1 MSYTPS
7 AKYLDVYNK
16 GLEAEKFIIDKI
28 DSSYKE
34 ISERT
39 KDRGEKLEYIRD
51 NVRSDVFSFLSDYV
65 GNSAFSSSLN
75 HGKDKE
81 YFKFARVF
89 FDKYLE
95 IIKYRD
101 EVCS

>member
-1 MSYTPS
+1 MCYTPS
-7 AKYLDVYNK
+7 AKYLEVYNK
-16 GLEAEKFIIDKI
+16 GLEAEKSIIEKI
-28 DSSYKE
+28 DSLYKE

-39 KDRGEKLEYIRD
+39 DDRGEKLEYISD
-51 NVRSDVFSFLSDYV
+51 NVRSDIFSFLSDYV
-65 GNSAFSSSLN
+65 GQAALSSKLN

-95 IIKYRD
+95 IVKYRS
-101 EVCS
+101 EVCP